1 LKDAIKRIPLN
12 RLLSETDAPWL
23 SPVPFRGKVNSPLNL
38 PYVVKEMSK
47 ILEINENEL
56 ADQLFKNAVELFKIN
71 L

>member
-1 LKDAIKRIPLN
+1 
-12 RLLSETDAPWL
+12 
-23 SPVPFRGKVNSPLNL
+23 VPFRGKVNSPLNL

-56 ADQLFKNAVELFKIN
+56 TDQLFKNAVELFKIN